1 MPRYAI
7 TEKAGLFVAGFR
19 NPGVGTVLELS
30 ERQAAHELRLGTL
43 SDLGIPPTA
52 SGSLQQGSGNPAP
65 EPPPAENV
73 NHRDSARKSKQSP
86 A

>member
-7 TEKAGLFVAGFR
+7 TERAGPFVAGIR
-19 NPGVGTVLELS
+19 NTGVGTVLELS

-43 SDLGIPPTA
+43 VDLAILPVA
-52 SGSLQQGSGNPAP
+52 SGPRQQESAIPQTEPSAADDAAAP
-65 EPPPAENV
+65 DP
-73 NHRDSARKSKQSP
+73 ARKTKRSP